1 MKPFKNS
8 LIEHCRLPISQA
20 IRIVQKKRR
29 GINEKF
35 KQLCNCPFTIS
46 EWYGRMG
53 NNVQQISMGIMY
65 AKIKRE
71 RFISPHHELIKKICF
86 NFPAY
91 LLVSPK
97 RKSRFYSFIGTE
109 ATPDVPLEY
118 EYIKKHIYETV
129 QEYIKPNLK
138 VPKLEPLG
146 DDYLVIHLRGGDLF
160 IPDQTHC
167 DYVQNP
173 LSFYLELIPKFKK
186 TLIVAEPGEKN
197 PVLEILKAN
206 HPVIIQSTSVAEDF
220 ATLMRAT
227 HLATSGVG
235 TFAIAAAM
243 CSSNLQ
249 NFYCSDRYLK
259 EHLNPE
265 MLGQKIKIQTTSL
278 PEYIKPGEWNL
289 SHQMLEKLIQYKIQ
303 AS

>member
-8 LIEHCRLPISQA
+8 YIERYRLPISQA
-20 IRIVQKKRR
+20 LRIVQQKKRNF
-29 GINEKF
+29 NENL

-46 EWYGRMG
+46 EWYGRVG
-53 NNVQQISMGIMY
+53 NNVQQISLGIMY
-65 AKIKRE
+65 AKKNRG
-71 RFISPHHELIKKICF
+71 RFISPDHELIKQIFF

-91 LLVSPK
+91 LTAFPK
-97 RKSRFYSFIGTE
+97 RRSRFYTFIGTE

-118 EYIKKHIYETV
+118 EYIKNHIYETV

-138 VPKLEPLG
+138 VSKLEPLG
-146 DDYLVIHLRGGDLF
+146 NDFLVIHLRGGDIF
-160 IPDQTHC
+160 IPDQTHR

-186 TLIVAEPGEKN
+186 TLIVAEPGERN
-197 PVLEILKAN
+197 PVLDVLKAN
-206 HPVIIQSTSVAEDF
+206 YPVIIQSTSVAEDF

-243 CSSNLQ
+243 CSTNLQ
-249 NFYCSDRYLK
+249 NFYCSDQYLR

-265 MLGQKIKIQTTSL
+265 MLGQKIKIQTTLL

-289 SHQMLEKLIQYKIQ
+289 SQQMIEKLMTYKIR
-303 AS
+303 